1 MYLLYSRSKFTMRY
15 LIINIFIFYIY
26 CKNLQYRPIL
36 FKCLKNNYIKL
47 IFVFGFPCMIASS
60 FLIDFKSIK
69 FQLICL
75 PRITD
80 SFKFPFNSIVLQVLR
95 TRTPTKYESSSVCS
109 FLVKVTWLVVAFIRG
124 RHWWVYVWIAAV
136 VTGDCLSCRVWHDGI
151 YFLCVILSL
160 EGGDMAWEVK

>member
-1 MYLLYSRSKFTMRY
+1 MY
-15 LIINIFIFYIY
+15 NIGPFFPYV
-26 CKNLQYRPIL
+26 
-36 FKCLKNNYIKL
+36 KCLKNNYIQL

-69 FQLICL
+69 FQLNCL
-75 PRITD
+75 SRIIN

-109 FLVKVTWLVVAFIRG
+109 FLVTVTWLVVAFIRG

-136 VTGDCLSCRVWHDGI
+136 VTGDCLSCLTWWHIFFVCHSFTWRWGYGMGGKI
-151 YFLCVILSL
+151 KL
-160 EGGDMAWEVK
+160 E